1 VTPSPLI
8 PRRRRAIWSVLAALI
23 LVAALPTAS
32 TGVSRHPNPPFAYV
46 ALTANAAGGMVVP
59 LINSGQTF
67 NGETFE
73 GIPDGI
79 GVVPV
84 GTGQRYV
91 DLYVNFEQSHVPFS
105 GFADFEDSSV
115 QRARLDLKKLQLT
128 KLDEVLPASA
138 GYIRFCSAF
147 MAGPAEGFGDY
158 TLLVNE
164 ESNDIIDVP
173 PGATYGADPSVTP
186 YRQAGYSVAL
196 NTKTGTF
203 RPLAGAGR
211 HNHENQVVV
220 PGGWAQIV
228 SLSGDDTFTAPGSQ
242 MYQYA
247 AASPS
252 AFTNDQGDLW
262 AFRVTAT
269 DEGAV
274 DPADPFNDANDYLEI
289 NPGETWSGEFI
300 HVPDGIARG
309 TTDDQPQTA
318 LENWSNA
325 NNVFQFV
332 RVEDIDYDPDNPRV
346 VYFTD
351 TGSTRIREGAS
362 GRLIRPAAN
371 DFPYYD
377 TDGRIFKMVLNDED
391 PTIVDEFSFV
401 AQGKFQLQEAGVPPV
416 VTVIDP
422 GVGFRNPD
430 NLDAGHDSLMVQE
443 DVSNAK
449 IWRFDYGSS
458 WIHLGTVTHPTNPS
472 AGESSGIV
480 DLSSWLGDGWWALD
494 VQSHVNQLLDPTP
507 RQYVTPITGQ
517 IIDYQARREDG
528 QLLLMYIP
536 GS

>member
-1 VTPSPLI
+1 M
-8 PRRRRAIWSVLAALI
+8 PRRRRAIWSVLAAII
-23 LVAALPTAS
+23 LVAALPAAS
-32 TGVSRHPNPPFAYV
+32 TGVSRHPNPGFAYV
-46 ALTANAAGGMVVP
+46 ELTADAAGGMVVP
-59 LINSGQTF
+59 LINSGQMF
-67 NGETFE
+67 DGETFE

-79 GVVPV
+79 GTVPV
-84 GTGQRYV
+84 GTGKRYI

-147 MAGPAEGFGDY
+147 MAGPLEGFSDY
-158 TLLVNE
+158 TLFLNE
-164 ESNDIIDVP
+164 ESNDVIDVP
-173 PGATYGADPSVTP
+173 AGAPYGADPSVTP

-196 NTKTGTF
+196 NTATGQYQQI
-203 RPLAGAGR
+203 PVAGR
-211 HNHENQVVV
+211 HNHENTVVI
-220 PGGWAQIV
+220 PGGWSETVAI
-228 SLSGDDTFTAPGSQ
+228 SGDDTFSAPSSQVYLNTAG
-242 MYQYA
+242 
-247 AASPS
+247 SPS
-252 AFTNDQGDLW
+252 ALVADNADLW

-269 DEGAV
+269 DAGAV
-274 DPADPFNDANDYLEI
+274 DPGDQFNDANDFLEI
-289 NPGETWSGEFI
+289 DPGDTWSGEFI
-300 HVPDGIARG
+300 HVPDAIARG
-309 TTDDQPQTA
+309 TTAEQPQLA

-332 RVEDIDYDPDNPRV
+332 RVEDMDYDPDDPNV

-351 TGSTRIREGAS
+351 TGSTRIRESDAS
-362 GRLIRPAAN
+362 GRLIRPAAT

-377 TDGRIFKMVLNDED
+377 SDGRIFKMVLNEDD

-401 AQGKFQLQEAGVPPV
+401 AQGKLQLQEAGTPPA

-430 NLDAGHDSLMVQE
+430 NLDAANDSLMVQE
-443 DVSNAK
+443 DTSSAK
-449 IWRFDYGSS
+449 IWRFDYDATWTHVAS
-458 WIHLGTVTHPTNPS
+458 VTHPTAPA

-480 DLSSWLGDGWWALD
+480 DLSQWLGDGWWALD

-507 RQYVTPITGQ
+507 REYVTPITGVV
-517 IIDYQARREDG
+517 IPYQARREDG